1 MRQVVFI
8 FGAMILG
15 IIFYQGY
22 HFTFLVRYTVMVMLF
37 LAFLNIDF
45 NWKVL
50 HRNHI
55 SVMIIQLILPI
66 LIFYSIRPFNQEI
79 ALACFTVGLA
89 PTAAG
94 APVMAAFLKTKV
106 EFVTASVILTTP
118 VVALFLPLVLPYMVS
133 VDQPINTLEVLG
145 PTAFLVFAPLISSQI
160 IRNYRKSWLPFFSRF
175 KALPF
180 YLFVSNIYIAAG
192 KATHF
197 IRFEASVST
206 SILVLT
212 GIAVAITGLILF
224 KIGEWVIGR
233 QVFTLESGLALGRK
247 NTMFA
252 LWVAL
257 TFINPMVALGPIFY
271 ILFQNSYNSW
281 QLFNLN
287 KIHKKLAAKTLKEQK
302 SSK

>member
-8 FGAMILG
+8 FGAMLLG

-22 HFTFLVRYTVMVMLF
+22 HLTFLVRYTVMVMLF

-45 NWKVL
+45 SWKIL
-50 HRNHI
+50 HRNHL
-55 SVMIIQLILPI
+55 VVLAVQLSLP
-66 LIFYSIRPFNQEI
+66 LVIFYLLKPFNQDI
-79 ALACFTVGLA
+79 ALACFAIGIA

-94 APVMAAFLKTKV
+94 APVMAAFLKTKI
-106 EFVTASVILTTP
+106 EFVTAAVILSTP
-118 VVALFLPLVLPYMVS
+118 AVALVLPIMLPFLVP

-145 PTAFLVFAPLISSQI
+145 PTAVLVFVPLILSQL
-160 IRNYRKSWLPFFSRF
+160 IRKYRSNWLP
-175 KALPF
+175 ALHRLREVPF

-197 IRFEASVST
+197 IRFESEVSIT
-206 SILVLT
+206 VLVLT
-212 GIAVAITGLILF
+212 GVGVAMTGLLLF
-224 KIGEWVIGR
+224 KIGEWLIGR
-233 QVFTLESGLALGRK
+233 KVYTLESGLALGRK

-281 QLFNLN
+281 QLFSLN
-287 KIHKKLAAKTLKEQK
+287 KIHKKIKKRQEAL
-302 SSK
+302 

>member
-1 MRQVVFI
+1 ML
-8 FGAMILG
+8 LG
-15 IIFYQGY
+15 IVFYQGY
-22 HFTFLVRYTVMVMLF
+22 HLTFLVRYTVMVMLF

-45 NWKVL
+45 NWKIL

-55 SVMIIQLILPI
+55 GALAVQLSLPI
-66 LIFYSIRPFNQEI
+66 LIFYLVRPFNQDI
-79 ALACFTVGLA
+79 ALACFTIGIA

-106 EFVTASVILTTP
+106 EFVTASVILSTP
-118 VVALFLPLVLPYMVS
+118 LVALFLPFVLPFMVP

-145 PTAFLVFAPLISSQI
+145 PTAVLVFVPLILSQV
-160 IRNYRKSWLPFFSRF
+160 IRNFFPSWLPILNRL
-175 KALPF
+175 KDVPF
-180 YLFVSNIYIAAG
+180 YLFVFNIYIAAG

-197 IRFEASVST
+197 IRFESSVSN
-206 SILVLT
+206 LVLILT
-212 GIAVAITGLILF
+212 CLAVALVGLALF
-224 KIGEWVIGR
+224 KIGERLIGR
-233 QVFTLESGLALGRK
+233 REYPLESGLALGRK

-287 KIHKKLAAKTLKEQK
+287 KIHKKIALAKKRAEKT
-302 SSK
+302 SK

>member
-1 MRQVVFI
+1 
-8 FGAMILG
+8 MILG
-15 IIFYQGY
+15 ILFYQGY
-22 HFTFLVRYTVMVMLF
+22 HLTFLVRYTVMVMLF

-45 NWKVL
+45 NWKIL
-50 HRNHI
+50 HRNHLA
-55 SVMIIQLILPI
+55 VLAVQLSLPI
-66 LIFYSIRPFNQEI
+66 AIFYLLRPYNQDI
-79 ALACFTVGLA
+79 ALACFTIGIA

-106 EFVTASVILTTP
+106 EFVTASVILSTP
-118 VVALFLPLVLPYMVS
+118 LVALFLPIVLPFMVP

-145 PTAFLVFAPLISSQI
+145 PTAVLVFVPLILSQL
-160 IRNYRKSWLPFFSRF
+160 IRKYRKGWLPTLNRL
-175 KALPF
+175 KDLPF
-180 YLFVSNIYIAAG
+180 YLFVFNIYIAAG

-197 IRFEASVST
+197 IRFESSVS
-206 SILVLT
+206 SSVLVLT
-212 GIAVAITGLILF
+212 GLAVALVGLLMF
-224 KIGEWVIGR
+224 KIGEHLIGR
-233 QVFTLESGLALGRK
+233 QIYTLESGLALGRK

-287 KIHKKLAAKTLKEQK
+287 KIHKRIALAKKDPQRA
-302 SSK
+302 SK